1 MCHPVFTHPECFL
14 FKAFDVAEGL
24 GIPKVIEASD
34 MVLLTVPDKL
44 SVVTYLYQLRS
55 FFTGQSFELRHI
67 SPNTNNSMYVVGD
80 LSTGRELCMS
90 ANDNDKGNE
99 RLRPAENS
107 SRNSTPSM
115 PVADVLSV
123 PVADVGTRAVSWSP
137 KKTYSGCFDLTQS
150 RSKSPAVPQT
160 SRAGTCTTGVPF
172 GEAMPVG
179 ESSKPQLMTRKQLLN
194 PFDSDDEDSKS
205 TLKEPSPVTDNRGIL
220 SSNEPVQ
227 NRPKGNA
234 EKLRAD
240 DHDVKKHVFSG
251 KEIHAKT
258 PHAVD
263 EKNSLEV
270 SENQLPSSKR
280 KRNTLD
286 DVVPREDTASQS
298 SAAERRLA
306 SPSKVSVKL
315 ASNDTALTQYLSP
328 SSSSPT
334 SDNTLGVSP
343 TTPTGVHA
351 SSRKPRSRHEELK
364 DRARL
369 MLEQARRDAVVGV
382 NNEKVQNLEDER
394 QKMLHERARKLIAK
408 AKANSA
414 GFTEVITS
422 TGDTWEVPEWQG
434 SSPTSAEHSVGK
446 SANADDD
453 LQRASSDMKRGH
465 MEDEPSLNQATDS
478 TCDDNALSP
487 ENQNSRIRDTEQHGS
502 TGREGTAA
510 RTSEYVAGEMNA
522 LEFEQRQI
530 DERAAQVEWNLRMAM
545 KDKDGELEELLMEEW
560 FLLVNKKNALIRRQ
574 MQLNILEKENDLE
587 RRFNLLSLE
596 LRQMMSVED
605 WQKTEALKQREK
617 LLLGELVALVNKR
630 DELVQRLDSQERAI
644 EDDELTEKVLNE
656 NLNKHKFGR
665 QQNSCVV
672 Q

>member
-115 PVADVLSV
+115 PVADVSSV

-205 TLKEPSPVTDNRGIL
+205 TLKEPSPVMDNRGIL

-434 SSPTSAEHSVGK
+434 SSPTSAEHSAGK

-453 LQRASSDMKRGH
+453 LQRASSDMKRGRT
-465 MEDEPSLNQATDS
+465 EDEPSLNQATDS

-596 LRQMMSVED
+596 LRQMMAVED